1 MSALV
6 AVLECGDVGDG
17 VVERGFLGS
26 REEEVGEHGSA
37 DVNEILSCFLSGKAP
52 DPFEYTK
59 GHFKKGI
66 E

>member
-1 MSALV
+1 MKEIACDRYRIV
-6 AVLECGDVGDG
+6 FT
-17 VVERGFLGS
+17 VENS
-26 REEEVGEHGSA
+26 RRVK
-37 DVNEILSCFLSGKAP
+37 EILSCFLSGKAP